1 MSQFQTNL
9 RLGGVLLFLILLLKK
24 LGSEQSTCP
33 TVALAKC
40 FARSKNPKAD
50 CSSGVGGVCAWVP
63 RNGMGGNLQ
72 LE

>member
-1 MSQFQTNL
+1 MGFVIFNSPSEKIGL
-9 RLGGVLLFLILLLKK
+9 RAKHV
-24 LGSEQSTCP
+24 SA
-33 TVALAKC
+33 VALAKC